1 MSLLEAGM
9 FAFLGVAPSAWTAAV
24 TLCLVGIGVSY
35 SSDVALPTFIQT
47 KTPTQL
53 LGRIS
58 SLIGAPR

>member
-1 MSLLEAGM
+1 M